1 MTTYRL
7 PQNLN
12 DEQAEELERAAL
24 VIINAR
30 READA
35 ILARMKVEPPPD
47 GGWFGSP
54 CGASLPPPPQHHRCG
69 CRNYTGP
76 GGRCR
81 TQYRDASGS
90 LKTCGHL
97 PSEHLE
103 T

>member
-47 GGWFGSP
+47 G
-54 CGASLPPPPQHHRCG
+54 
-69 CRNYTGP
+69 
-76 GGRCR
+76 
-81 TQYRDASGS
+81 
-90 LKTCGHL
+90 
-97 PSEHLE
+97 
-103 T
+103 